1 MADGARGFRMT
12 EGMIA
17 GVGSNYVEEL
27 SSEQLY
33 RRLAG
38 YDRNADRQKLL
49 LSLADYERHH
59 AEAWAGILRARGAP
73 LPPMRSLLKH
83 RMFVGLARLFGVGSV
98 LSAVHKDE
106 VDGIRKY
113 QAQAEAWK
121 GDPAVAEVFRRILP
135 DELSHEIDTL
145 GEARDAAREGGTLRS
160 AVLGANDGIA
170 SVLALSAGVAAA
182 TTSNTEV
189 LIAGA
194 AALVAGSISMAA
206 ANYVS
211 VKAEAEMYAG
221 LERREK
227 AGLTLDRPAK
237 TRQLREAYE
246 KRGFTSEE
254 AERIVDRLSQD
265 DEQFTRA
272 LLSERHGLGEEA
284 TASNPVRLG
293 LVTGAAFL
301 VAGLVPLL
309 PFFLAPNLRA
319 LLAAVVASAVAF
331 FATGVFRSMSTLTSL
346 SRGGLEMVLIG
357 LGSAGLTYGIGL
369 AIAAAI
375 H

>member
-1 MADGARGFRMT
+1 MSEPMIEGIRG
-12 EGMIA
+12 
-17 GVGSNYVEEL
+17 NYVEEL
-27 SSEQLY
+27 SAERLY
-33 RRLAG
+33 R
-38 YDRNADRQKLL
+38 
-49 LSLADYERHH
+49 SLAASDSNEDRRRLLTGLAEYEKHH
-59 AEAWAGILRARGAP
+59 AEAWASLLRQRGVP
-73 LPPMRSLLKH
+73 LPEPKPLLKH
-83 RMFVGLARLFGVGSV
+83 RVFAGLARLLGVGSV

-113 QAQAEAWK
+113 EAQAAAWK
-121 GDPAVAEVFRRILP
+121 DPAVADVFRRIMP

-170 SVLALSAGVAAA
+170 SLLALSAGVAAA
-182 TTSNTEV
+182 TSSNVEV

-194 AALVAGSISMAA
+194 AALVAGGISMAA

-211 VKAEAEMYAG
+211 VKAEREMYAG
-221 LERREK
+221 LRRQEK
-227 AGLTLDRPAK
+227 VSLGVDREAK
-237 TRQLREAYE
+237 VRQLREAYE
-246 KRGFTSEE
+246 KRGFTPEE
-254 AERIVDRLSQD
+254 AERIVDRLSRD

-272 LLSERHGLGEEA
+272 LLSERHGLGEESE
-284 TASNPVRLG
+284 ASSPVRLG
-293 LVTGAAFL
+293 LITGVAFL
-301 VAGLVPLL
+301 LAGLVPLL
-309 PFFLAPNLRA
+309 PFFVIADVPA
-319 LLAAVVASAVAF
+319 LLTAVVASGVAL

>member
-1 MADGARGFRMT
+1 MSEAMLAGIGA
-12 EGMIA
+12 
-17 GVGSNYVEEL
+17 NYVEEL
-27 SSEQLY
+27 SSERLY

-38 YDRNADRQKLL
+38 YDRNEERKRLL
-49 LSLADYERHH
+49 LTLADYEKRHSD
-59 AEAWAGILRARGAP
+59 AWAGILRQRGAP
-73 LPPMRSLLKH
+73 LPPPRSLLKH
-83 RMFVGLARLFGVGSV
+83 RIFVALARLFGVGSV
-98 LSAVHKDE
+98 LSAVHRDE

-113 QAQAEAWK
+113 QAQADAWK
-121 GDPAVAEVFRRILP
+121 DDPAAAEAFRRILP

-170 SVLALSAGVAAA
+170 SLLALSAGVAAA
-182 TTSNTEV
+182 TSSNVEV

-194 AALVAGSISMAA
+194 AALVAGAISMAA

-211 VKAEAEMYAG
+211 VKAEDEMYAG
-221 LERREK
+221 LRRQEK
-227 AGLTLDRPAK
+227 ASLAVDREAK
-237 TRQLREAYE
+237 MRQLRTAYE

-254 AERIVDRLSQD
+254 AGGIVARLAQD
-265 DEQFTRA
+265 DEEFTRA
-272 LLSERHGLGEEA
+272 LLSERHGLGE
-284 TASNPVRLG
+284 ASGSSPFRLG
-293 LVTGAAFL
+293 LITGAAFFL
-301 VAGLVPLL
+301 AGLVPVL
-309 PFFLAPNLRA
+309 PFVVAADVPA
-319 LLAAVVASAVAF
+319 LLAAVVASGVAL

-346 SRGGLEMVLIG
+346 TRGGAEMVLIG